1 MNTSHSPHRSKAL
14 QASWIVLPVLIVLNW
29 ISGVLIFVLLA
40 ATFQAEQ
47 WTWRALGVGT
57 VAGHEGLIAGMR
69 SIAVIGIA
77 GTPIAYVV
85 LSRLLR
91 IVESV
96 RTREPFT
103 LHNAGRL
110 RTIAWALLG
119 LELLHLCVVAIA
131 SAVSTREVPLRIN
144 SNFDLTGWLAVLLLF
159 VLAQVFMEGTRLR
172 EDLEGTV

>member
-14 QASWIVLPVLIVLNW
+14 QASWIVLRVLIVLNW